1 MESDMVDSRGYV
13 EASAS
18 GVVGDTLGNGKQLDM
33 LLKYNM
39 KSIWPFLDKEDDRRK
54 HTQERETV
62 NSDPCE
68 E

>member
-33 LLKYNM
+33 LLKYDM
-39 KSIWPFLDKEDDRRK
+39 KSIWPLKTAAENTRK
-54 HTQERETV
+54 RGKL
-62 NSDPCE
+62 
-68 E
+68 